1 MLEVCIILSSICW
14 RCGAG
19 THSLN
24 LTEQVEKMLHLH
36 QLHHFFSAILLENQW
51 LRVFNII

>member
-14 RCGAG
+14 CCGAG

-36 QLHHFFSAILLENQW
+36 HFFSAILLEIEG
-51 LRVFNII
+51 LEDFNIR